1 MRAPRAGRTDAPR
14 TSHTGAE
21 PRTRRA
27 ARREQGSSRATRRGA
42 TPRAH
47 LAGHAARR
55 QRGHAGWDTITG
67 PRHAGGRAAADAH
80 ATRDDRGPSTSRM
93 PWPRCACRRR
103 AREGPRARAG
113 QWSRQT
119 GVGAS
124 RARWLSS
131 RPRAMGSA
139 GPKRAA
145 QGKGAGE
152 EAGTRARG
160 PKSGTRHARP
170 RRRSRAR
177 RARGHGPRAMDALGR
192 APGRIAPHREHAGSR
207 AKTPRK
213 GGEREGGLPQRP
225 PASSAV
231 SSNSAIRFLPARC

>member
-27 ARREQGSSRATRRGA
+27 ARREQGRSRATRRGA

-145 QGKGAGE
+145 QGKGPG
-152 EAGTRARG
+152 
-160 PKSGTRHARP
+160 KRP
-170 RRRSRAR
+170 
-177 RARGHGPRAMDALGR
+177 GR
-192 APGRIAPHREHAGSR
+192 APGDLSRGRATPGRAAAAEHAAREATGRVPWTRWAEPLAASRRTGSTPGR
-207 AKTPRK
+207 AQKHR
-213 GGEREGGLPQRP
+213 GREGKGRGVYLNGRRRAPR
-225 PASSAV
+225 
-231 SSNSAIRFLPARC
+231 